1 MQSQWMIQV
10 SPLDRRDGVNFEI
23 FSEPKHAELFCER
36 VTAVAAEARLDRP
49 VSHGGTNDH

>member
-1 MQSQWMIQV
+1 MIQV